1 MRSKQQKTIELQK
14 NNSEGKLQMKIE
26 TLNDV
31 GGKKTFVGEKLIK
44 VSENVQISKSFLL
57 FSF

>member
-31 GGKKTFVGEKLIK
+31 GGKKIFVGEKLIK

>member
-1 MRSKQQKTIELQK
+1 ME
-14 NNSEGKLQMKIE
+14 IE